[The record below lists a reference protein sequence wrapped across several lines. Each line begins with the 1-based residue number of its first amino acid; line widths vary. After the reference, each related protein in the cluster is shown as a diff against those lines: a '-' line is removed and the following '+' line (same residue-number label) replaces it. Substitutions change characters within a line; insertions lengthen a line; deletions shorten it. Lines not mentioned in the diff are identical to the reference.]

1 MTVLQEFTF
10 EAESILEGAIRNAED
25 RARRYTLETSKSEHA
40 RQTTTVENRVATIC
54 ANIDWR
60 TRSFKIG
67 QNESGVDVMKRA
79 GSAFS
84 RCAPG
89 VVLLPA
95 GGPLNESLCSVRY
108 WRWLGGEE
116 YQLKYSNSADAWTVS
131 DANGTVLAE
140 LKSSISPIFGQ
151 TSLPLLRI
159 SPTVR
164 SEEERLFFLLVLVYS
179 ETKRL
184 DRQG

>member
-84 RCAPG
+84 
-89 VVLLPA
+89 
-95 GGPLNESLCSVRY
+95 SVRY

-116 YQLKYSNSADAWTVS
+116 YQLKYSNSADAWTVRRVS

>member
-40 RQTTTVENRVATIC
+40 RADDDSRK
-54 ANIDWR
+54 
-60 TRSFKIG
+60 S
-67 QNESGVDVMKRA
+67 RA
-79 GSAFS
+79 PL
-84 RCAPG
+84 C
-89 VVLLPA
+89 VVLSPRWR
-95 GGPLNESLCSVRY
+95 SVERVPVQ
-108 WRWLGGEE
+108 REILEVARGEE
-116 YQLKYSNSADAWTVS
+116 YQLKYSNSADAWTVRRVS